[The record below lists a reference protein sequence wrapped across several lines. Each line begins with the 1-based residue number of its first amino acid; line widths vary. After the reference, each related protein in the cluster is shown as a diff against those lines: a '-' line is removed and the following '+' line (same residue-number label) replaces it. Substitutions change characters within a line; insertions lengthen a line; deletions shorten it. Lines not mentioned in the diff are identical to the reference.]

1 MVLTYSVRIPR
12 VPTYSGYCSPLHLF
26 AYGPLTLSRITFQIS
41 SAKLFSANCSPSPR
55 AYCYTR
61 FGLLR
66 FRSPLLSESFV
77 YFLFLRVIRWF
88 SSPGSPHIPMDSV
101 YDTATLLAVS
111 FLIRTSTGQRSFAT
125 YRSFSQLVTS
135 FFGAMYQGI
144 LLCALCSLFFL
155 KALFRASSN
164 YLPYKNS
171 FWLSVIFIRFLRINL
186 CDHFDRVVF
195 LLPFCTLFSL
205 IDRFVSALSVFPFYK
220 KNQDALY
227 KPLSRLYYAVVNL
240 QLRATARFSGS
251 VEPWWAQ
258 MDSNH
263 RPRAYQARA
272 LTSWAMSPFILI
284 RNSQFAIKI
293 NIIISI
299 IAKRFDTAFRVN
311 DRFWWR

>member
-1 MVLTYSVRIPR
+1 MVLTFSVRISR
-12 VPTYSGYCSPLHLF
+12 VPTYSGYRSSSHLF
-26 AYGPLTLSRITFQIS
+26 AYGPLTLSRVAFQLS
-41 SAKLFSANCSPSPR
+41 SAKLFSTKCGPSPH
-55 AYCYTR
+55 AYCYTW
-61 FGLLR
+61 FGLFR

-171 FWLSVIFIRFLRINL
+171 F
-186 CDHFDRVVF
+186 
-195 LLPFCTLFSL
+195 
-205 IDRFVSALSVFPFYK
+205 
-220 KNQDALY
+220 
-227 KPLSRLYYAVVNL
+227 
-240 QLRATARFSGS
+240 
-251 VEPWWAQ
+251 
-258 MDSNH
+258 
-263 RPRAYQARA
+263 
-272 LTSWAMSPFILI
+272 
-284 RNSQFAIKI
+284 
-293 NIIISI
+293 
-299 IAKRFDTAFRVN
+299 
-311 DRFWWR
+311 